1 MSLVAG
7 VDIGNATTE
16 IVIADTDVDPATPI
30 MWDRGATKGPK
41 GSAEAAL
48 RAARMLTRMERRLGA
63 TCKQAVLTPQ
73 SPVLTHRIDLPTP
86 IVDTGSLTLV
96 AIGSSTPA
104 GMGVGVGHPV
114 DIAAPSSSASAENGP
129 LVLVA
134 RDPLGY
140 RATVLQVPRWL
151 ADGHM
156 IVGLLLAGDEA
167 GLVWSRLSSIIG
179 SVPII
184 DSVDTDLALRCDR
197 IAMEVAAPGQ
207 HVRTLGDPIWLADA
221 LGVGPDA
228 HENARAATNLTRGHR
243 SAAIGRLRDGRP
255 PKRPIDPSPFVRWS
269 DGSVSG
275 FSDACSQLR
284 LLPVGSVRG
293 YTVPPGAEV
302 PVDDLWVVGL
312 DALES
317 MPSLRSGSMQ
327 DLRHVMAALAT
338 EPPNGDHAHTFAD
351 GWQGRVVL
359 RSSEAQAARLGALTT
374 PGARPDSLIVDL
386 GGGTID
392 VVAARGPAIT
402 AAGSG
407 ELLTEAVA
415 HALSISSGA
424 AEWAKRGPA
433 SRIDSP
439 QLVTDESGDRRFL
452 EDPAPH
458 GTVGWLVT
466 PGPSGPLPFT
476 RGLSVAEWR
485 LIRLTLKQMVLAD
498 NLRRV
503 RGHSGKGNEPV
514 DVIVVGG
521 PAGDDEIL
529 EVLRTNTPES
539 SFGRANVAGVLGHR
553 WAVAYGLVLANSDSG
568 GT

>member
-1 MSLVAG
+1 VSLVAG

-16 IVIADTDVDPATPI
+16 IVIADTDVDPAVPI

-41 GSAEAAL
+41 GSAGAAL

-73 SPVLTHRIDLPTP
+73 SPVLTHRIDLPAP
-86 IVDTGSLTLV
+86 VVDTGSLTLV

-114 DIAAPSSSASAENGP
+114 DITAPPSSASAKHGP

-140 RATVLQVPRWL
+140 RATVLLVPRWL
-151 ADGHM
+151 ADGHV
-156 IVGLLLAGDEA
+156 IAGLVLAGDEA
-167 GLVWSRLSSIIG
+167 RLVGSRLSEVIPG
-179 SVPII
+179 MPII
-184 DSVDTDLALRCDR
+184 DSVDTEVALRCDR

-221 LGVGPDA
+221 LGIGPNA
-228 HENARAATNLTRGHR
+228 HEHARAATNLTRGHR
-243 SAAIGRLRDGRP
+243 SVAIGRLRDGP
-255 PKRPIDPSPFVRWS
+255 PPFRPIDSTPFVRWS

-275 FSDACSQLR
+275 LTDACSRLR
-284 LLPVGSVRG
+284 LLPVGAVRG
-293 YTVPPGAEV
+293 CTLPPSAEV

-312 DALES
+312 GSLES
-317 MPSLRSGSMQ
+317 MPSLRSGSVQ
-327 DLRHVMAALAT
+327 DLRHVMATLAT
-338 EPPNGDHAHTFAD
+338 KAPNGDHADAFAD
-351 GWQGRVVL
+351 GWHGPVAL

-392 VVAARGPAIT
+392 VVTAKGDAIT

-415 HALSISSGA
+415 HTLSISSGA

-476 RGLSVAEWR
+476 RELSVAEWR

-503 RGHSGKGNEPV
+503 REHSGTGTEPG

-521 PAGDDEIL
+521 PAGDDEVL
-529 EVLRTNTPES
+529 EVLRSNASAS

-553 WAVAYGLVLANSDSG
+553 WAVAYGLVLASG
-568 GT
+568 DPGVS

>member
-1 MSLVAG
+1 VSLVAG

-16 IVIADTDVDPATPI
+16 IVIADTGVAPAIPI

-48 RAARMLTRMERRLGA
+48 RAARMLSRMERRLGA
-63 TCKQAVLTPQ
+63 TCQQAVLTPQ
-73 SPVLTHRIDLPTP
+73 SPVITHRIDLPAP
-86 IVDTGSLTLV
+86 VIDTGSLTLV

-114 DIAAPSSSASAENGP
+114 DIAAPPSSASAAHGP

-140 RATVLQVPRWL
+140 RATVWQVPLWL
-151 ADGHM
+151 AEGHV
-156 IVGLLLAGDEA
+156 IAGLLLAGDEA
-167 GLVWSRLSSIIG
+167 RLVGSRLSSIVPG
-179 SVPII
+179 VPII
-184 DSVDTDLALRCDR
+184 DNVDTELALRCDL

-221 LGVGPDA
+221 VHVSADA
-228 HENARAATNLTRGHR
+228 HEHARAATHLTRGHR
-243 SAAIGRLRDGRP
+243 SAAIGRLRDGP
-255 PKRPIDPSPFVRWS
+255 PRLRPIATTPFVRWS
-269 DGSVSG
+269 DGSVLG
-275 FSDACSQLR
+275 FAETCSRLR
-284 LLPVGSVRG
+284 LLPVGAVRG
-293 YTVPPGAEV
+293 YTVPPAAEMA
-302 PVDDLWVVGL
+302 VDDLWVVGL

-317 MPSLRSGSMQ
+317 MPSLRSGSVH

-338 EPPNGDHAHTFAD
+338 EAPNDDHARAFAD
-351 GWQGRVVL
+351 GWHGRVVL

-374 PGARPDSLIVDL
+374 PGARADSLIVDL

-392 VVAARGPAIT
+392 VIAAKGPAIT

-407 ELLTEAVA
+407 ELLTDAVA

-452 EDPAPH
+452 EEPAPR

-476 RGLSVAEWR
+476 RELSVAEWR

-503 RGHSGKGNEPV
+503 RENSGNGTEPG

-529 EVLRTNTPES
+529 EILRSDASGS

-553 WAVAYGLVLANSDSG
+553 WAVAYGLVLAGSDPG
-568 GT
+568 VM

>member
-16 IVIADTDVDPATPI
+16 IVIADTGVEPAMPI
-30 MWDRGATKGPK
+30 MWDRGATKGSK

-48 RAARMLTRMERRLGA
+48 RAARMLSRMERRLGA
-63 TCKQAVLTPQ
+63 TCIQAVLTPQ
-73 SPVLTHRIDLPTP
+73 SPVLTHRIDLPSP
-86 IVDTGSLTLV
+86 VIDTGSLTLV
-96 AIGSSTPA
+96 ALGSSTPA
-104 GMGVGVGHPV
+104 GIGVGVGHPV
-114 DIAAPSSSASAENGP
+114 DIAAPPSSTSTEHGP

-140 RATVLQVPRWL
+140 RATVWQVPRWL
-151 ADGHM
+151 AAGHV
-156 IVGLLLAGDEA
+156 IAGLVLAGDEA
-167 GLVWSRLSSIIG
+167 RLVGSRLSEVIPG
-179 SVPII
+179 APII
-184 DSVDTDLALRCDR
+184 DSVYAELALRCDL
-197 IAMEVAAPGQ
+197 IALEVAAPGQ

-221 LGVGPDA
+221 LGVGAGA
-228 HENARAATNLTRGHR
+228 HEHARAATHLTRGHR
-243 SAAIGRLRDGRP
+243 SAAIGRLRDGP
-255 PKRPIDPSPFVRWS
+255 PPLRPIVTTPFVRWS
-269 DGSVSG
+269 DGSVLG
-275 FSDACSQLR
+275 FTDACSRLR
-284 LLPVGSVRG
+284 LLPVGAVRS
-293 YTVPPGAEV
+293 YTVPPGDEV

-317 MPSLRSGSMQ
+317 MPSLRSGSVQ
-327 DLRHVMAALAT
+327 DLRHVMAALTT
-338 EPPNGDHAHTFAD
+338 ESPNGEHAHAFAD
-351 GWQGRVVL
+351 GWHGRVVL

-392 VVAARGPAIT
+392 VVTANGDAIT

-415 HALSISSGA
+415 YALSISSGA

-452 EDPAPH
+452 EEPAPH

-476 RGLSVAEWR
+476 RELSVAEWR

-503 RGHSGKGNEPV
+503 REHSGKGTEPG

-529 EVLRTNTPES
+529 EVLRSDASAS

-553 WAVAYGLVLANSDSG
+553 WAVAYGLVLASG
-568 GT
+568 DPGVS